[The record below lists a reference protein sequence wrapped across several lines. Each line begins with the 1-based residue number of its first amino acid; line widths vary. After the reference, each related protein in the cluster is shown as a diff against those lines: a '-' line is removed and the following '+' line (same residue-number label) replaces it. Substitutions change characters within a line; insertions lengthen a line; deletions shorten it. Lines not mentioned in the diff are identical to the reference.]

1 MHSASLDMTSEP
13 FGRNIIKFTIPLVLM
28 SMLQILFM
36 ACDDMFI
43 LGLFVGSQALAA
55 VGATTY
61 IVNLF
66 INGFAGLA
74 VGVNVVAAQAIGAKN
89 DEVVRKA
96 VHTAISASLI
106 LGVVVVIIGEAFGRL
121 SLEAL
126 NTPSDIIDES
136 TLYLRIYFF
145 SAPFNLIFNFAS
157 AIMRAK
163 GDSRHPFIYLT
174 LSGVVDIIL
183 CTGFVLVF
191 NLGVVGVAI
200 GTLLSQVFAAVLS
213 VSYLLRTDDETR
225 LILRNLAIDIKIF
238 KRILVIG
245 VPTGLNNMAF
255 SFSNMQIQSAIN
267 IFGSAAVAG
276 CSVSTTMENFIY
288 AATNSIMQAVI
299 SFTGQNVGAGK
310 LFNVSKIVH
319 LSLAFTFV
327 TGTLLGTFV
336 YLIGYPM
343 LPFFID
349 SDAIGYA
356 MSRNLVAMLPYG
368 LCGVMEVYAG
378 VQRGLGKGLAPTII
392 TLLGVCIFRVIWVYT
407 AFRAV
412 MTIEMLFLSY
422 PISWSATAIAHYV
435 CYRRYLREMTER
447 ANLIK

>member
-1 MHSASLDMTSEP
+1 MHSTVIDMTKEP
-13 FGRNIIKFTIPLVLM
+13 FWRNIIRFTIPLVLM

-74 VGVNVVAAQAIGAKN
+74 VGVNVVSSQAIGAKN
-89 DEVVRKA
+89 SEVVRKA
-96 VHTAISASLI
+96 VHTAISSSLI
-106 LGVVVVIIGEAFGRL
+106 LGIVVVAIGEFFARL

-126 NTPSDIIDES
+126 NTPIDIIDES
-136 TLYLRIYFF
+136 TLYLRVYFF

-163 GDSRHPFIYLT
+163 GDSRHPFLYLT
-174 LSGVVDIIL
+174 LSGVVDIVL
-183 CTGFVLVF
+183 CTSFVLLF
-191 NLGVVGVAI
+191 DLGVAGVAI
-200 GTLLSQVFAAVLS
+200 GTLLSQVFAAILS
-213 VSYLLRTDDETR
+213 VSYLLRCDDDTR
-225 LILRNLAIDIKIF
+225 LILKDLKIDLKIF

-310 LFNVSKIVH
+310 LDNVPKIVH
-319 LSLAFTFV
+319 LSLIYTFS
-327 TGTLLGTFV
+327 TGTVLGALV
-336 YLIGYPM
+336 YLSGYPL

-422 PISWSATAIAHYV
+422 PISWSATAVAHYI
-435 CYRRYLREMTER
+435 CYKRSLKTMERRAIR
-447 ANLIK
+447 

>member
-1 MHSASLDMTSEP
+1 MHSAVIDMTKEP
-13 FGRNIIKFTIPLVLM
+13 FWRNIIRFTIPLVLM

-74 VGVNVVAAQAIGAKN
+74 VGVNVVSSQAIGAKN
-89 DEVVRKA
+89 SEVVRKA
-96 VHTAISASLI
+96 VHTAISSSLI
-106 LGVVVVIIGEAFGRL
+106 LGIVVVAIGEFFARL

-126 NTPSDIIDES
+126 NTPIDIIDQS

-163 GDSRHPFIYLT
+163 GDSRHPFLYLT
-174 LSGVVDIIL
+174 LSGVVDIVL
-183 CTGFVLVF
+183 CTSFVLLF
-191 NLGVVGVAI
+191 DLGVAGVAI
-200 GTLLSQVFAAVLS
+200 GTLLSQVFAAILS
-213 VSYLLRTDDETR
+213 VSYLLRCDDDTR
-225 LILRNLAIDIKIF
+225 LILKDLKIDLKIF

-310 LFNVSKIVH
+310 LDNVPKIVH
-319 LSLAFTFV
+319 LSLIYTFS
-327 TGTLLGTFV
+327 TGTVLGALV
-336 YLIGYPM
+336 YLSGYPL

-422 PISWSATAIAHYV
+422 PISWSATAVAHYI
-435 CYRRYLREMTER
+435 CYKHSLKTMKRRAIR
-447 ANLIK
+447 

>member
-1 MHSASLDMTSEP
+1 MHSAVIDMTKEP
-13 FGRNIIKFTIPLVLM
+13 FWRNIIRFTIPLVLM

-74 VGVNVVAAQAIGAKN
+74 VGVNVVSSQAIGAKN
-89 DEVVRKA
+89 SEVVRKA
-96 VHTAISASLI
+96 VHTAISSSLI
-106 LGVVVVIIGEAFGRL
+106 LGIVVVAIGEFFARL

-126 NTPSDIIDES
+126 NTPIDIIDES

-163 GDSRHPFIYLT
+163 GDSRHPFLYLT
-174 LSGVVDIIL
+174 LSGVVDIVL
-183 CTGFVLVF
+183 CTSFVLLF
-191 NLGVVGVAI
+191 DLGVAGVAI
-200 GTLLSQVFAAVLS
+200 GTLLSQVFAAILS
-213 VSYLLRTDDETR
+213 VSYLLRCDDDTR
-225 LILRNLAIDIKIF
+225 LILKDLKIDLKIF

-310 LFNVSKIVH
+310 LDNVPKIVH
-319 LSLAFTFV
+319 LSLIYTFS
-327 TGTLLGTFV
+327 TGTVLGALV
-336 YLIGYPM
+336 YLSGYPL

-349 SDAIGYA
+349 YDAIGYA

-422 PISWSATAIAHYV
+422 PISWSATAVAHYV
-435 CYRRYLREMTER
+435 CYRRYLMKIAARV
-447 ANLIK
+447 NGNK

>member
-1 MHSASLDMTSEP
+1 MHSAVIDMTKEP
-13 FGRNIIKFTIPLVLM
+13 FWRNIIRFTIPLVLM

-74 VGVNVVAAQAIGAKN
+74 VGVNVVSSQAIGAKN
-89 DEVVRKA
+89 SEVVRKA
-96 VHTAISASLI
+96 VHTAISSSLI
-106 LGVVVVIIGEAFGRL
+106 LGIVVVAIGEFFARI

-126 NTPSDIIDES
+126 NTPIDIIDQS

-163 GDSRHPFIYLT
+163 GDSRHPFLYLT
-174 LSGVVDIIL
+174 LSGVVDIVL
-183 CTGFVLVF
+183 CTSFVLLF
-191 NLGVVGVAI
+191 DLGVAGVAI
-200 GTLLSQVFAAVLS
+200 GTLLSQVFAAILS
-213 VSYLLRTDDETR
+213 VSYLLRCDYDTR
-225 LILRNLAIDIKIF
+225 LILKDLKIDLKIF

-310 LFNVSKIVH
+310 LDNVPKIVH
-319 LSLAFTFV
+319 LSLIYTFS
-327 TGTLLGTFV
+327 TGTVLGALV
-336 YLIGYPM
+336 YLSGYPL

-422 PISWSATAIAHYV
+422 PISWSATAVAHYI
-435 CYRRYLREMTER
+435 CYKRSLKTMERRAIR
-447 ANLIK
+447 

>member
-1 MHSASLDMTSEP
+1 MHSTVIDMTKEP
-13 FGRNIIKFTIPLVLM
+13 FWRNIIRFTIPLVLM

-74 VGVNVVAAQAIGAKN
+74 VGVNVVSSQAIGAKN
-89 DEVVRKA
+89 SEVVRKA
-96 VHTAISASLI
+96 VHTAISSSLI
-106 LGVVVVIIGEAFGRL
+106 LGIVVVAIGEFFARI

-126 NTPSDIIDES
+126 NTPIDIIDQS

-163 GDSRHPFIYLT
+163 GDSRHPFLYLT
-174 LSGVVDIIL
+174 LSGVVDIVL
-183 CTGFVLVF
+183 CTSFVLLF
-191 NLGVVGVAI
+191 DLGVAGVAI
-200 GTLLSQVFAAVLS
+200 GTLLSQVFAAILS
-213 VSYLLRTDDETR
+213 VSYLLRCDDDTR
-225 LILRNLAIDIKIF
+225 LILKDLKIDLKIF

-310 LFNVSKIVH
+310 LDNVPKIVH
-319 LSLAFTFV
+319 LSLIYTFS
-327 TGTLLGTFV
+327 TGTVLGALV
-336 YLIGYPM
+336 YLSGYPL

-422 PISWSATAIAHYV
+422 PISWSATAVAHYI
-435 CYRRYLREMTER
+435 CYKHSLKTMKRRTIR
-447 ANLIK
+447 

>member
-1 MHSASLDMTSEP
+1 MHSTVIDMTKEP
-13 FGRNIIKFTIPLVLM
+13 FWRNIIRFTIPLVLM

-74 VGVNVVAAQAIGAKN
+74 VGVNVVSSQAIGAKN
-89 DEVVRKA
+89 SEVVRKA
-96 VHTAISASLI
+96 VHTAISSSLI
-106 LGVVVVIIGEAFGRL
+106 LGIVVVAIGEFFARL

-126 NTPSDIIDES
+126 NTPIDIIDES

-163 GDSRHPFIYLT
+163 GDSRHPFLYLT
-174 LSGVVDIIL
+174 LSGVVDIVL
-183 CTGFVLVF
+183 CTSFVLLLD
-191 NLGVVGVAI
+191 LGVAGVAI
-200 GTLLSQVFAAVLS
+200 GTLLSQVFAAILS
-213 VSYLLRTDDETR
+213 VSYLLRCDDDTR
-225 LILRNLAIDIKIF
+225 LILKDLKIDLKIF

-310 LFNVSKIVH
+310 LDNVPKIVH
-319 LSLAFTFV
+319 LSLIYTFS
-327 TGTLLGTFV
+327 TGTVLGALV
-336 YLIGYPM
+336 YLSGYPL

-422 PISWSATAIAHYV
+422 PISWSATAVAHYI
-435 CYRRYLREMTER
+435 CYKRSLKTMERRAIR
-447 ANLIK
+447 

>member
-1 MHSASLDMTSEP
+1 MHSTVIDMTKEP
-13 FGRNIIKFTIPLVLM
+13 FWRNIIRFTIPLVLM

-74 VGVNVVAAQAIGAKN
+74 VGVNVVSSQAIGAKN
-89 DEVVRKA
+89 SEVVRKA
-96 VHTAISASLI
+96 VHTAISSSLI
-106 LGVVVVIIGEAFGRL
+106 LGIVVVAIGEFFARL

-126 NTPSDIIDES
+126 NTPIDIIDQS

-163 GDSRHPFIYLT
+163 GDSRHPFLYLT
-174 LSGVVDIIL
+174 LSGVVDIVL
-183 CTGFVLVF
+183 CTSFVLLF
-191 NLGVVGVAI
+191 DLGVAGVAI
-200 GTLLSQVFAAVLS
+200 GTLLSQVFAAILS
-213 VSYLLRTDDETR
+213 VSYLLRCDDDTR
-225 LILRNLAIDIKIF
+225 LILKDLKIDLKIF

-310 LFNVSKIVH
+310 LDNVPKIVH
-319 LSLAFTFV
+319 LSLIYTFS
-327 TGTLLGTFV
+327 TGTVLGALV
-336 YLIGYPM
+336 YLSGYPL

-422 PISWSATAIAHYV
+422 PISWSATAVAHYI
-435 CYRRYLREMTER
+435 CYKHSLKTMKRRTIR
-447 ANLIK
+447 

>member
-1 MHSASLDMTSEP
+1 MHSAVIDMTKEP
-13 FGRNIIKFTIPLVLM
+13 FWRNIIRFTIPLVLM

-74 VGVNVVAAQAIGAKN
+74 VGVNVVSSQAIGAKN
-89 DEVVRKA
+89 SEVVRKA
-96 VHTAISASLI
+96 VHTAISSSLI
-106 LGVVVVIIGEAFGRL
+106 LGIVVVAIGEFFARI

-126 NTPSDIIDES
+126 NTPIDIIDQS

-163 GDSRHPFIYLT
+163 GDSRHPFLYLT
-174 LSGVVDIIL
+174 LSGVVDIVL
-183 CTGFVLVF
+183 CTSFVLLF
-191 NLGVVGVAI
+191 DLGVAGVAI
-200 GTLLSQVFAAVLS
+200 GTLLSQVFAAILS
-213 VSYLLRTDDETR
+213 VSYLLRCDDDTR
-225 LILRNLAIDIKIF
+225 LILKDLKIDLKIF

-310 LFNVSKIVH
+310 LDNVPKIVH
-319 LSLAFTFV
+319 LSLIYTFS
-327 TGTLLGTFV
+327 TGTVLGALV
-336 YLIGYPM
+336 YLSGYPL

-422 PISWSATAIAHYV
+422 PISWSATAAAHYI
-435 CYRRYLREMTER
+435 CYKRSLKTMERRAIR
-447 ANLIK
+447 

>member
-1 MHSASLDMTSEP
+1 MHSTVIDMTKEP
-13 FGRNIIKFTIPLVLM
+13 FWRNIIRFTIPLVLM

-74 VGVNVVAAQAIGAKN
+74 VGVNVVSSQAIGAKN
-89 DEVVRKA
+89 SEVVRKA
-96 VHTAISASLI
+96 VHTAISSSLI
-106 LGVVVVIIGEAFGRL
+106 LGIVVVAIGEFFARL

-126 NTPSDIIDES
+126 NTPIDIIDES

-163 GDSRHPFIYLT
+163 GDSRHPFLYLT
-174 LSGVVDIIL
+174 LSGVVDIVL
-183 CTGFVLVF
+183 CTSFVLLF
-191 NLGVVGVAI
+191 DLGVAGVAI
-200 GTLLSQVFAAVLS
+200 GTLLSQVFAAILS
-213 VSYLLRTDDETR
+213 VSYLLRCDDDTR
-225 LILRNLAIDIKIF
+225 LILKDLKIDLKIF

-310 LFNVSKIVH
+310 LDNVPKIVH
-319 LSLAFTFV
+319 LSLIYTFS
-327 TGTLLGTFV
+327 TGTVLGALV
-336 YLIGYPM
+336 YLSGYPL

-422 PISWSATAIAHYV
+422 PISWSATAVAHYI
-435 CYRRYLREMTER
+435 CYKHSLKTMKRRTIR
-447 ANLIK
+447 

>member
-1 MHSASLDMTSEP
+1 MHSTVIDMTKEP
-13 FGRNIIKFTIPLVLM
+13 FWRNIIRFTIPLVLM

-74 VGVNVVAAQAIGAKN
+74 VGVNVVSSQAIGAKN
-89 DEVVRKA
+89 SEVVRKA
-96 VHTAISASLI
+96 VHTAISSSLI
-106 LGVVVVIIGEAFGRL
+106 LGIVVVAIGEFFARL

-126 NTPSDIIDES
+126 NTPIDIIDQS

-163 GDSRHPFIYLT
+163 GDSRHPFLYLT
-174 LSGVVDIIL
+174 LSGVVDIVL
-183 CTGFVLVF
+183 CTSFVLLF
-191 NLGVVGVAI
+191 DLGVAGVAI
-200 GTLLSQVFAAVLS
+200 GTLLSQVFAAILS
-213 VSYLLRTDDETR
+213 VSYLLRCDDDTR
-225 LILRNLAIDIKIF
+225 LILKDLKIDLKIF

-310 LFNVSKIVH
+310 LDNVPKIVH
-319 LSLAFTFV
+319 LSLIYTFS
-327 TGTLLGTFV
+327 TGTVLGALV
-336 YLIGYPM
+336 YLSGYPL

-422 PISWSATAIAHYV
+422 PISWSATAVAHYI
-435 CYRRYLREMTER
+435 CYKRSLKTMERRAIR
-447 ANLIK
+447 

>member
-1 MHSASLDMTSEP
+1 MHSAVIDMTKEP
-13 FGRNIIKFTIPLVLM
+13 FWRNIIKFTIPLVLM

-74 VGVNVVAAQAIGAKN
+74 VGVNVVSSQAIGAKN
-89 DEVVRKA
+89 SEVVRKA
-96 VHTAISASLI
+96 VHTAISSSLL
-106 LGVVVVIIGEAFGRL
+106 LGVVVIAIGEFFAML

-126 NTPSDIIDES
+126 NTPLDIMEDS

-163 GDSRHPFIYLT
+163 GDSRHPFLYLT
-174 LSGVVDIIL
+174 LSGVVDIVL
-183 CTGFVLVF
+183 CTSFVLIF
-191 NLGVVGVAI
+191 DLGVAGVAI

-213 VSYLLRTDDETR
+213 VSYLLRCDDDTR
-225 LILRNLAIDIKIF
+225 LVLKDLKIDLNIF

-310 LFNVSKIVH
+310 LDNVPKIVH
-319 LSLAFTFV
+319 LSLIYTFV
-327 TGTLLGTFV
+327 TGTVLGTLV
-336 YLIGYPM
+336 YLSGYPL

-422 PISWSATAIAHYV
+422 PISWSATAVAHYI
-435 CYRRYLREMTER
+435 CYKRSLKKMERRAIR
-447 ANLIK
+447 

>member
-1 MHSASLDMTSEP
+1 MHSAVIDMTKEP
-13 FGRNIIKFTIPLVLM
+13 FWRNIIRFTIPLVLM

-74 VGVNVVAAQAIGAKN
+74 VGVNVVSSQAIGAKN
-89 DEVVRKA
+89 SEVVRKA
-96 VHTAISASLI
+96 VHTAISSSLI
-106 LGVVVVIIGEAFGRL
+106 LGIVVVAIGEFFARL

-126 NTPSDIIDES
+126 NTPIDIIDES

-163 GDSRHPFIYLT
+163 GDSRHPFLYLT
-174 LSGVVDIIL
+174 LSGVVDIVL
-183 CTGFVLVF
+183 CTSFVLLF
-191 NLGVVGVAI
+191 DLGVAGVAI
-200 GTLLSQVFAAVLS
+200 GTLLSQVFAAILS
-213 VSYLLRTDDETR
+213 VSYLLRCDDDTR
-225 LILRNLAIDIKIF
+225 LILKDLKIDLKIF

-310 LFNVSKIVH
+310 LDNVPKIVH
-319 LSLAFTFV
+319 LSLIYTFS
-327 TGTLLGTFV
+327 TGTVLGALV
-336 YLIGYPM
+336 YLSGYPL

-422 PISWSATAIAHYV
+422 PISWSATAVAHYI
-435 CYRRYLREMTER
+435 CYKHSLKTMERRAIR
-447 ANLIK
+447 

>member
-1 MHSASLDMTSEP
+1 MHSTVIDMTKEP
-13 FGRNIIKFTIPLVLM
+13 FWRNIIRFTIPLVLM

-74 VGVNVVAAQAIGAKN
+74 VGVNVVSSQAIGAKN
-89 DEVVRKA
+89 SEVVRKA
-96 VHTAISASLI
+96 VHTAISSSLI
-106 LGVVVVIIGEAFGRL
+106 LGIVVVAIGEFFARL

-126 NTPSDIIDES
+126 NTPIDIIDES

-163 GDSRHPFIYLT
+163 GDSRHPFLYLT
-174 LSGVVDIIL
+174 LSGVVDIVL
-183 CTGFVLVF
+183 CTSFVLLF
-191 NLGVVGVAI
+191 DLGVAGVAI
-200 GTLLSQVFAAVLS
+200 GTLLSQVFAAILS
-213 VSYLLRTDDETR
+213 VSYLLRCDDDTR
-225 LILRNLAIDIKIF
+225 LILKDLKIDLKIF

-310 LFNVSKIVH
+310 LDNVPKIVH
-319 LSLAFTFV
+319 LSLIYTFS
-327 TGTLLGTFV
+327 TGTVLGALV
-336 YLIGYPM
+336 YLSGYPL

-422 PISWSATAIAHYV
+422 PISWSATAVAHYI
-435 CYRRYLREMTER
+435 CYKRSLKTMERRAIR
-447 ANLIK
+447 

>member
-1 MHSASLDMTSEP
+1 MHSAVIDMTKEP
-13 FGRNIIKFTIPLVLM
+13 FWRNIIRFTIPLVLM

-74 VGVNVVAAQAIGAKN
+74 VGVNVVSSQAIGAKN
-89 DEVVRKA
+89 SEVVRKA
-96 VHTAISASLI
+96 VHTAISSSLI
-106 LGVVVVIIGEAFGRL
+106 LGIVVVAIGEFFARI

-126 NTPSDIIDES
+126 NTPIDIIDQS

-163 GDSRHPFIYLT
+163 GDSRHPFLYLT
-174 LSGVVDIIL
+174 LSGVVDIVL
-183 CTGFVLVF
+183 CTSFVLLF
-191 NLGVVGVAI
+191 DLGVAGVAI
-200 GTLLSQVFAAVLS
+200 GTLLSQVFAAILS
-213 VSYLLRTDDETR
+213 VSYLLRCDDDTR
-225 LILRNLAIDIKIF
+225 LILKDLKIDLKIF

-310 LFNVSKIVH
+310 IDNVPKIVH
-319 LSLAFTFV
+319 LSLIYTFS
-327 TGTLLGTFV
+327 TGTVLGALV
-336 YLIGYPM
+336 YLSGYPL

-422 PISWSATAIAHYV
+422 PISWSATAVAHYI
-435 CYRRYLREMTER
+435 CYKRSLKTMERRAIR
-447 ANLIK
+447 

>member
-1 MHSASLDMTSEP
+1 MHSAVIDMTKEP
-13 FGRNIIKFTIPLVLM
+13 FWRNIIRFTIPLVLM

-74 VGVNVVAAQAIGAKN
+74 VGVNVVSSQAIGAKN
-89 DEVVRKA
+89 SEVVRKA
-96 VHTAISASLI
+96 VHTAISSSLI
-106 LGVVVVIIGEAFGRL
+106 LGIVVVAIGEFFARI

-126 NTPSDIIDES
+126 NTPIDIIDQS

-163 GDSRHPFIYLT
+163 GDSRHPFLYLT
-174 LSGVVDIIL
+174 LSGVVDIVL
-183 CTGFVLVF
+183 CTSFVLLF
-191 NLGVVGVAI
+191 DLGVAGVAI
-200 GTLLSQVFAAVLS
+200 GTLLSQVFAAILS
-213 VSYLLRTDDETR
+213 VSYLLRCDDDTR
-225 LILRNLAIDIKIF
+225 LILKDLKIDLKIF

-310 LFNVSKIVH
+310 LDNVPKIVH
-319 LSLAFTFV
+319 LSLIYTFS
-327 TGTLLGTFV
+327 TGTVLGTLV
-336 YLIGYPM
+336 YLSGYPL

-422 PISWSATAIAHYV
+422 PISWSATAVAHYI
-435 CYRRYLREMTER
+435 CYKRSLKTMERRAIR
-447 ANLIK
+447 

>member
-1 MHSASLDMTSEP
+1 MHSTVIDMTKEP
-13 FGRNIIKFTIPLVLM
+13 FWRNIIRFTIPLVLM

-74 VGVNVVAAQAIGAKN
+74 VGVNVVSSQAIGAKN
-89 DEVVRKA
+89 SEVVRKA
-96 VHTAISASLI
+96 VHTAISSSLI
-106 LGVVVVIIGEAFGRL
+106 LGIVVVAIGEFFARI
-121 SLEAL
+121 SLEVL
-126 NTPSDIIDES
+126 NTPIDIIDES

-163 GDSRHPFIYLT
+163 GDSRHPFLYLT
-174 LSGVVDIIL
+174 LSGVVDIVL
-183 CTGFVLVF
+183 CTSFVLLF
-191 NLGVVGVAI
+191 DLGVAGVAI
-200 GTLLSQVFAAVLS
+200 GTLLSQVFAAILS
-213 VSYLLRTDDETR
+213 VSYLLRCDDDTR
-225 LILRNLAIDIKIF
+225 LILKDLKIDLKIF

-310 LFNVSKIVH
+310 LDNVPKIVH
-319 LSLAFTFV
+319 LSLIYTFS
-327 TGTLLGTFV
+327 TGTVLGAFV
-336 YLIGYPM
+336 YLSGYPL

-422 PISWSATAIAHYV
+422 PISWSATAVAHYI
-435 CYRRYLREMTER
+435 CYKRSLKTMERRAIR
-447 ANLIK
+447 

>member
-1 MHSASLDMTSEP
+1 MHSAVIDMTKEP
-13 FGRNIIKFTIPLVLM
+13 FWRNIIRFTIPLVLM

-74 VGVNVVAAQAIGAKN
+74 VGVNVVSSQAIGAKN
-89 DEVVRKA
+89 SEVVRKA
-96 VHTAISASLI
+96 VHTAISSSLI
-106 LGVVVVIIGEAFGRL
+106 LGIVVVAIGEFFARL

-126 NTPSDIIDES
+126 NTPIDIIDES

-163 GDSRHPFIYLT
+163 GDSRHPFLYLT
-174 LSGVVDIIL
+174 LSGVVDIVL
-183 CTGFVLVF
+183 CTSFVLLF
-191 NLGVVGVAI
+191 DLGVAGVAI
-200 GTLLSQVFAAVLS
+200 GTLLSQVFAAILS
-213 VSYLLRTDDETR
+213 VSYLLRCDDDTR
-225 LILRNLAIDIKIF
+225 LILKDLKIDLKIF

-310 LFNVSKIVH
+310 LDNVPKIVH
-319 LSLAFTFV
+319 LSLIYTFS
-327 TGTLLGTFV
+327 TGTVLGALV
-336 YLIGYPM
+336 YLSGYPL

-422 PISWSATAIAHYV
+422 PISWSATAVAHYI
-435 CYRRYLREMTER
+435 CYKHSLKTMKRRTIR
-447 ANLIK
+447 

>member
-1 MHSASLDMTSEP
+1 MHSAVIDMTKEP
-13 FGRNIIKFTIPLVLM
+13 FWRNIIRFTIPLVLM

-74 VGVNVVAAQAIGAKN
+74 VGVNVVSSQAIGAKN
-89 DEVVRKA
+89 SEVVRKA
-96 VHTAISASLI
+96 VHTAISSSLI
-106 LGVVVVIIGEAFGRL
+106 LGIVVVAIGEFFSRI
-121 SLEAL
+121 SLEVL
-126 NTPSDIIDES
+126 NTPIDIIDQS

-163 GDSRHPFIYLT
+163 GDSRHPFLYLT
-174 LSGVVDIIL
+174 LSGVVDIVL
-183 CTGFVLVF
+183 CTSFVLLF
-191 NLGVVGVAI
+191 DLGVAGVAI
-200 GTLLSQVFAAVLS
+200 GTLLSQVFAAILS
-213 VSYLLRTDDETR
+213 VSYLLRCDDDTR
-225 LILRNLAIDIKIF
+225 LILKDLKIDLKIF

-310 LFNVSKIVH
+310 LDNVPKIVH
-319 LSLAFTFV
+319 LSLIYTFS
-327 TGTLLGTFV
+327 TGTVLGALV
-336 YLIGYPM
+336 YLSGYPL

-422 PISWSATAIAHYV
+422 PISWSATAVAHYI
-435 CYRRYLREMTER
+435 CYKHSLKTMERRAIR
-447 ANLIK
+447 

>member
-1 MHSASLDMTSEP
+1 MHSAVIDMTKEP
-13 FGRNIIKFTIPLVLM
+13 FWRNIIRFTIPLVLM

-74 VGVNVVAAQAIGAKN
+74 VGVNVVSSQAIGAKN
-89 DEVVRKA
+89 SEVVRKA
-96 VHTAISASLI
+96 VHTAISSSLL
-106 LGVVVVIIGEAFGRL
+106 LGIVVVAIGEFFARL

-126 NTPSDIIDES
+126 NTPVDIIDES

-163 GDSRHPFIYLT
+163 GDSRHPFLYLT
-174 LSGVVDIIL
+174 LSGVVDIVL
-183 CTGFVLVF
+183 CTSFVLLF
-191 NLGVVGVAI
+191 DLGVAGVAI

-213 VSYLLRTDDETR
+213 VSYLLRCDDDAR
-225 LILRNLAIDIKIF
+225 LILKDLKIDLNIF

-310 LFNVSKIVH
+310 LDNVPKIVH
-319 LSLAFTFV
+319 LSLIYTFL
-327 TGTLLGTFV
+327 TGTVLGTLV
-336 YLIGYPM
+336 YLSGYPL

-422 PISWSATAIAHYV
+422 PISWSATAVAHYI
-435 CYRRYLREMTER
+435 CYKHSLKTMERRAIR
-447 ANLIK
+447 

>member
-1 MHSASLDMTSEP
+1 MHSAVIDMTKEP
-13 FGRNIIKFTIPLVLM
+13 FWRNIIRFTIPLVLM

-74 VGVNVVAAQAIGAKN
+74 VGVNVVSSQAIGAKN
-89 DEVVRKA
+89 SEVVRKA
-96 VHTAISASLI
+96 VHTAISSSLI
-106 LGVVVVIIGEAFGRL
+106 LGIVVVAIGEFFARL

-126 NTPSDIIDES
+126 NTPIDIIDQS

-163 GDSRHPFIYLT
+163 GDSRHPFLYLT
-174 LSGVVDIIL
+174 LSGVVDIVL
-183 CTGFVLVF
+183 CTSFVLLF
-191 NLGVVGVAI
+191 DLGVAGVAI
-200 GTLLSQVFAAVLS
+200 GTLLSQVFAAILS
-213 VSYLLRTDDETR
+213 VSYLLRCDDDTR
-225 LILRNLAIDIKIF
+225 LILKDLKIDLKIF

-310 LFNVSKIVH
+310 LDNVPKIVH
-319 LSLAFTFV
+319 LSLIYTFS
-327 TGTLLGTFV
+327 TGTVLGALV
-336 YLIGYPM
+336 YLSGYPL

-392 TLLGVCIFRVIWVYT
+392 TLLGVCIFRVICVYT

-422 PISWSATAIAHYV
+422 PISWSATAVAHYI
-435 CYRRYLREMTER
+435 CYKRSLKTMERRAIR
-447 ANLIK
+447 

>member
-1 MHSASLDMTSEP
+1 MHSTVIDMTKEP
-13 FGRNIIKFTIPLVLM
+13 FWRNIIRFTIPLVLM

-74 VGVNVVAAQAIGAKN
+74 VGVNVVSSQAIGAKN
-89 DEVVRKA
+89 SEVVRKA
-96 VHTAISASLI
+96 VHTAISSSLI
-106 LGVVVVIIGEAFGRL
+106 LGIVVVAIGEFFARI

-126 NTPSDIIDES
+126 NTPIDIIDES

-163 GDSRHPFIYLT
+163 GDSRHPFLYLT
-174 LSGVVDIIL
+174 LSGVVDIVL
-183 CTGFVLVF
+183 CTSFVLLF
-191 NLGVVGVAI
+191 DLGVAGVAI
-200 GTLLSQVFAAVLS
+200 GTLLSQVFAAILS
-213 VSYLLRTDDETR
+213 VSYLLRCDDDTR
-225 LILRNLAIDIKIF
+225 LILKDLKIDLKIF

-310 LFNVSKIVH
+310 LDNVPKIVH
-319 LSLAFTFV
+319 LSLIYTFS
-327 TGTLLGTFV
+327 TGTVLGALV
-336 YLIGYPM
+336 YLSGYPL

-422 PISWSATAIAHYV
+422 PISWSATAVAHYI
-435 CYRRYLREMTER
+435 CYKHSLKTMKRRTIR
-447 ANLIK
+447 

>member
-1 MHSASLDMTSEP
+1 MHSTVIDMTKEP
-13 FGRNIIKFTIPLVLM
+13 FWRNIIRFTIPLVLM

-74 VGVNVVAAQAIGAKN
+74 VGVNVVSSQAIGAKN
-89 DEVVRKA
+89 SEVVRKA
-96 VHTAISASLI
+96 VHTAISSSLI
-106 LGVVVVIIGEAFGRL
+106 LGIVVVAIGEFFARL

-126 NTPSDIIDES
+126 NTPIDIIDES

-163 GDSRHPFIYLT
+163 GDSRHPFLYLT
-174 LSGVVDIIL
+174 LSGVVDIVL
-183 CTGFVLVF
+183 CTSFVLLF
-191 NLGVVGVAI
+191 DLGVAGVAI
-200 GTLLSQVFAAVLS
+200 GTLLSQVFAAILS
-213 VSYLLRTDDETR
+213 VSYLLRCDDDTR
-225 LILRNLAIDIKIF
+225 LILKDLKIDLKVF

-310 LFNVSKIVH
+310 LDNVPKIVH
-319 LSLAFTFV
+319 LSLIYTFS
-327 TGTLLGTFV
+327 TGTVLGALV
-336 YLIGYPM
+336 YLSGYPL

-407 AFRAV
+407 TFRAV

-422 PISWSATAIAHYV
+422 PISWSATAVAHYI
-435 CYRRYLREMTER
+435 CYKRSLKTMERRAIR
-447 ANLIK
+447 

>member
-1 MHSASLDMTSEP
+1 MHSAVIDMTKEP
-13 FGRNIIKFTIPLVLM
+13 FWRNIIRFTIPLVLM

-74 VGVNVVAAQAIGAKN
+74 VGVNVVSSQAIGAKN
-89 DEVVRKA
+89 SEVVRKA
-96 VHTAISASLI
+96 VHTAISSSLI
-106 LGVVVVIIGEAFGRL
+106 LGIVVVAIGEFFARL

-126 NTPSDIIDES
+126 NTPIDIIDQS

-163 GDSRHPFIYLT
+163 GDSRHPFLYLT
-174 LSGVVDIIL
+174 LSGVVDIVL
-183 CTGFVLVF
+183 CTSFVLLF
-191 NLGVVGVAI
+191 DLGVAGVAI
-200 GTLLSQVFAAVLS
+200 GTLLSQVFAAILS
-213 VSYLLRTDDETR
+213 VSYLLRCDDDTR
-225 LILRNLAIDIKIF
+225 LILKDLKIDLKIF

-310 LFNVSKIVH
+310 LDNVPKIVH
-319 LSLAFTFV
+319 LSLIYTFS
-327 TGTLLGTFV
+327 TGTVLGALV
-336 YLIGYPM
+336 YLSGYPL

-422 PISWSATAIAHYV
+422 PISWSATAVAHYI
-435 CYRRYLREMTER
+435 CYKHSLKTMKRRTIR
-447 ANLIK
+447 

>member
-1 MHSASLDMTSEP
+1 MHSTVIDMTKGP
-13 FGRNIIKFTIPLVLM
+13 FWRNIIRFTIPLVLM

-74 VGVNVVAAQAIGAKN
+74 VGVNVVSSQAIGAKN
-89 DEVVRKA
+89 SEVVRKA
-96 VHTAISASLI
+96 VHTAISSSLI
-106 LGVVVVIIGEAFGRL
+106 LGIVVVAIGEFFARL

-126 NTPSDIIDES
+126 NTPIDIIDES

-163 GDSRHPFIYLT
+163 GDSRHPFLYLT
-174 LSGVVDIIL
+174 LSGVVDIVL
-183 CTGFVLVF
+183 CTSFVLLF
-191 NLGVVGVAI
+191 DLGVAGVAI
-200 GTLLSQVFAAVLS
+200 GTLLSQVFAAILS
-213 VSYLLRTDDETR
+213 VSYLLRCDDDTR
-225 LILRNLAIDIKIF
+225 LILKDLKIDLKIF

-310 LFNVSKIVH
+310 LDNVPKIVH
-319 LSLAFTFV
+319 LSLIYTFS
-327 TGTLLGTFV
+327 TGTVLGALV
-336 YLIGYPM
+336 YLSGYPL

-422 PISWSATAIAHYV
+422 PISWSATAVAHYI
-435 CYRRYLREMTER
+435 CYKRSLKTMERRAIR
-447 ANLIK
+447 

>member
-1 MHSASLDMTSEP
+1 MHSAVIDMTKEP
-13 FGRNIIKFTIPLVLM
+13 FWRNIIRFTIPLVLM

-74 VGVNVVAAQAIGAKN
+74 VGVNVVSSQAIGAKN
-89 DEVVRKA
+89 SEVVRKA
-96 VHTAISASLI
+96 VHTAISSSLI
-106 LGVVVVIIGEAFGRL
+106 LGIVVVAIGEFFARL

-126 NTPSDIIDES
+126 NTPIDIIDES

-163 GDSRHPFIYLT
+163 GDSRHPFLYLT
-174 LSGVVDIIL
+174 LSGVVDIVL
-183 CTGFVLVF
+183 CTSFVLLF
-191 NLGVVGVAI
+191 DLGVAGVAI
-200 GTLLSQVFAAVLS
+200 GTLLSQVFAAILS
-213 VSYLLRTDDETR
+213 VSYLLRCDDDTR
-225 LILRNLAIDIKIF
+225 LILKDLKIDLKIF

-310 LFNVSKIVH
+310 LDNVPKIVH
-319 LSLAFTFV
+319 LSLIYTFS
-327 TGTLLGTFV
+327 TGTVLGALV
-336 YLIGYPM
+336 YLSGYPL

-422 PISWSATAIAHYV
+422 PISWSATAVAHYI
-435 CYRRYLREMTER
+435 CYKRSLKTMERRAIR
-447 ANLIK
+447 

>member
-1 MHSASLDMTSEP
+1 MHSAVIDMTKEP
-13 FGRNIIKFTIPLVLM
+13 FWRNIIRFTIPLVLM

-74 VGVNVVAAQAIGAKN
+74 VGVNVVSSQAIGAKN
-89 DEVVRKA
+89 SEVVRKA
-96 VHTAISASLI
+96 VHTAISSSLI
-106 LGVVVVIIGEAFGRL
+106 LGIVVVAIGEFFARL

-126 NTPSDIIDES
+126 NTPIDIIDQS

-163 GDSRHPFIYLT
+163 GDSRHPFLYLT
-174 LSGVVDIIL
+174 LSGVVDIVL
-183 CTGFVLVF
+183 CTSFVLLF
-191 NLGVVGVAI
+191 DLGVAGVAI
-200 GTLLSQVFAAVLS
+200 GTLLSQVFAAILS
-213 VSYLLRTDDETR
+213 VSYLLRCDDDTR
-225 LILRNLAIDIKIF
+225 LILKDLKIDLKIF

-310 LFNVSKIVH
+310 LDNVPKIVH
-319 LSLAFTFV
+319 LSLIYTFS
-327 TGTLLGTFV
+327 TGTVLGALV
-336 YLIGYPM
+336 YLSGYPL

-422 PISWSATAIAHYV
+422 PISWSATAVAHYI
-435 CYRRYLREMTER
+435 CYKRSLKTMERRTIR
-447 ANLIK
+447 

>member
-1 MHSASLDMTSEP
+1 MHSAVIDMTKEP
-13 FGRNIIKFTIPLVLM
+13 FWRNIIRFTIPLVLM

-74 VGVNVVAAQAIGAKN
+74 VGVNVVSSQAIGAKN
-89 DEVVRKA
+89 SEVVRKA
-96 VHTAISASLI
+96 VHTAISSSLI
-106 LGVVVVIIGEAFGRL
+106 LGIVVVAIGEFFARI

-126 NTPSDIIDES
+126 NTPIDIIDQS
-136 TLYLRIYFF
+136 TLYLRIYFY

-163 GDSRHPFIYLT
+163 GDSRHPFLYLT
-174 LSGVVDIIL
+174 LSGVVDIVL
-183 CTGFVLVF
+183 CTSFVLLF
-191 NLGVVGVAI
+191 DLGVAGVAI
-200 GTLLSQVFAAVLS
+200 GTLLSQVFAAILS
-213 VSYLLRTDDETR
+213 VSYLLRCDDDTR
-225 LILRNLAIDIKIF
+225 LILKDLKIDLKIF

-310 LFNVSKIVH
+310 LDNVPKIVH
-319 LSLAFTFV
+319 LSLIYTFS
-327 TGTLLGTFV
+327 TGTVLGALV
-336 YLIGYPM
+336 YLSGYPL

-368 LCGVMEVYAG
+368 LCGVMEVYVG

-422 PISWSATAIAHYV
+422 PISWSATAVAHYI
-435 CYRRYLREMTER
+435 CYKRSLKTMERRAIR
-447 ANLIK
+447 

>member
-1 MHSASLDMTSEP
+1 MHSAVIDMTKEP
-13 FGRNIIKFTIPLVLM
+13 FWRNIIRFTIPLVLM

-74 VGVNVVAAQAIGAKN
+74 VGVNVVSSQAIGAKN
-89 DEVVRKA
+89 SEVVRKA
-96 VHTAISASLI
+96 VHTAISSSLI
-106 LGVVVVIIGEAFGRL
+106 LGIVVVAIGEFFARI

-126 NTPSDIIDES
+126 NTPIDIIV
-136 TLYLRIYFF
+136 

-163 GDSRHPFIYLT
+163 GDSRHPFLYLT
-174 LSGVVDIIL
+174 LSGVVDIVL
-183 CTGFVLVF
+183 CTSFVLLF
-191 NLGVVGVAI
+191 DLGVAGVAI
-200 GTLLSQVFAAVLS
+200 GTLLSQVFAAILS
-213 VSYLLRTDDETR
+213 VSYLLRCDDDTR
-225 LILRNLAIDIKIF
+225 LILKDLKIDLKIF

-310 LFNVSKIVH
+310 LDNVPKIVH
-319 LSLAFTFV
+319 LSLIYTFS
-327 TGTLLGTFV
+327 TGTVLGTLV
-336 YLIGYPM
+336 YLSGYPL

-422 PISWSATAIAHYV
+422 PISWSATAVAHYI
-435 CYRRYLREMTER
+435 CYKRSLKTMERRTIR
-447 ANLIK
+447 

>member
-1 MHSASLDMTSEP
+1 MHSTVIDMTKEP
-13 FGRNIIKFTIPLVLM
+13 FWRNIIRFTIPLVLM

-74 VGVNVVAAQAIGAKN
+74 VGVNVVSSQAIGAKN
-89 DEVVRKA
+89 SEVVRKA
-96 VHTAISASLI
+96 VHTAISSSLI
-106 LGVVVVIIGEAFGRL
+106 LGIVVVAIGEFFARL

-126 NTPSDIIDES
+126 NTPIDIIDES

-145 SAPFNLIFNFAS
+145 SAPFNLILNFAS

-163 GDSRHPFIYLT
+163 GDSRHPFLYLT
-174 LSGVVDIIL
+174 LSGVVDIVL
-183 CTGFVLVF
+183 CTSFVLLF
-191 NLGVVGVAI
+191 DLGVAGVAI
-200 GTLLSQVFAAVLS
+200 GTLLSQVFAAILS
-213 VSYLLRTDDETR
+213 VSYLLRCDDDTR
-225 LILRNLAIDIKIF
+225 LILKDLKIDLKIF

-310 LFNVSKIVH
+310 LDNVPKIVH
-319 LSLAFTFV
+319 LSLIYTFS
-327 TGTLLGTFV
+327 TGTVLGALV
-336 YLIGYPM
+336 YLSGYPL

-422 PISWSATAIAHYV
+422 PISWSATAVAHYI
-435 CYRRYLREMTER
+435 CYKRSLKTMERRAIR
-447 ANLIK
+447 

>member
-1 MHSASLDMTSEP
+1 MHSAVIDMTKEP
-13 FGRNIIKFTIPLVLM
+13 FWRNIIRFTIPLVLM

-55 VGATTY
+55 VGATAY

-66 INGFAGLA
+66 IYGFAGLA
-74 VGVNVVAAQAIGAKN
+74 VGVNVVSSQAIGAKN
-89 DEVVRKA
+89 SEVVRKA
-96 VHTAISASLI
+96 VHTAISSSLI
-106 LGVVVVIIGEAFGRL
+106 LGIVVVAIGEFFARI

-126 NTPSDIIDES
+126 NTPIDIIDQS

-163 GDSRHPFIYLT
+163 GDSRHPFLYLT
-174 LSGVVDIIL
+174 LSGVVDIVL
-183 CTGFVLVF
+183 CTSFVLLF
-191 NLGVVGVAI
+191 DLGVAGVAI
-200 GTLLSQVFAAVLS
+200 GTLLSQVFAAILS
-213 VSYLLRTDDETR
+213 VSYLLRCDDDTR
-225 LILRNLAIDIKIF
+225 LILKDLKIDLKIF

-310 LFNVSKIVH
+310 LDNVPKIVH
-319 LSLAFTFV
+319 LSLIYTFS
-327 TGTLLGTFV
+327 TGTVLGALV
-336 YLIGYPM
+336 YLSGYPL

-422 PISWSATAIAHYV
+422 PISWSATAVAHYI
-435 CYRRYLREMTER
+435 CYKHSLKTMERRAIR
-447 ANLIK
+447 

>member
-1 MHSASLDMTSEP
+1 MHSTVIDMTKEP
-13 FGRNIIKFTIPLVLM
+13 FWRNIIRFTIPLVLM

-74 VGVNVVAAQAIGAKN
+74 VGVNVVSSQAIGAKN
-89 DEVVRKA
+89 SEVVRKA
-96 VHTAISASLI
+96 VHTAISSSLI
-106 LGVVVVIIGEAFGRL
+106 LGIVVVAIGEFFARI

-126 NTPSDIIDES
+126 NTPIDIIDQS

-163 GDSRHPFIYLT
+163 GDSRHPFLYLT
-174 LSGVVDIIL
+174 LSGVVDIVL
-183 CTGFVLVF
+183 CTSFVLLF
-191 NLGVVGVAI
+191 DLGVAGVAI
-200 GTLLSQVFAAVLS
+200 GTLLSQVFAAILS
-213 VSYLLRTDDETR
+213 VSYLLRCDDDTR
-225 LILRNLAIDIKIF
+225 LILKDLKIDLKIF

-245 VPTGLNNMAF
+245 VPTALNNMAF

-310 LFNVSKIVH
+310 LDNVPKIVH
-319 LSLAFTFV
+319 LSLIYTFS
-327 TGTLLGTFV
+327 TGTVLGALV
-336 YLIGYPM
+336 YLSGYPL

-422 PISWSATAIAHYV
+422 PISWSATAVAHYI
-435 CYRRYLREMTER
+435 CYKRSLKTMERRAIR
-447 ANLIK
+447 

>member
-1 MHSASLDMTSEP
+1 MHSAVIDMTKEP
-13 FGRNIIKFTIPLVLM
+13 FWRNIIRFTIPLVLM

-74 VGVNVVAAQAIGAKN
+74 VGVNVVSSQAIGAKN
-89 DEVVRKA
+89 SEVVRKA
-96 VHTAISASLI
+96 VHTAISSSLI
-106 LGVVVVIIGEAFGRL
+106 LGIVVAAIGEFFARI

-126 NTPSDIIDES
+126 NTPIDIIDQS

-163 GDSRHPFIYLT
+163 GDSRHPFLYLT
-174 LSGVVDIIL
+174 LSGVVDIVL
-183 CTGFVLVF
+183 CTSFVLLF
-191 NLGVVGVAI
+191 DLGVAGVAI
-200 GTLLSQVFAAVLS
+200 GTLLSQVFAAILS
-213 VSYLLRTDDETR
+213 VSYLLRCDDDTR
-225 LILRNLAIDIKIF
+225 LILKDLKIDLKIF

-310 LFNVSKIVH
+310 LDNVPKIVH
-319 LSLAFTFV
+319 LSLIYTFS
-327 TGTLLGTFV
+327 TGTVLGTLV
-336 YLIGYPM
+336 YLSGYPL

-422 PISWSATAIAHYV
+422 PISWSATAVAHYI
-435 CYRRYLREMTER
+435 CYKHSLKTMERRAIR
-447 ANLIK
+447 

>member
-1 MHSASLDMTSEP
+1 MHSTVIDMTKEP
-13 FGRNIIKFTIPLVLM
+13 FWRNIIRFTIPLVLM

-74 VGVNVVAAQAIGAKN
+74 VGVNVVSSQAIGAKN
-89 DEVVRKA
+89 SEVVRKA
-96 VHTAISASLI
+96 VHTAISSSLI
-106 LGVVVVIIGEAFGRL
+106 LGIVVVAIGEFFARI

-126 NTPSDIIDES
+126 NTPIDIIDQS

-163 GDSRHPFIYLT
+163 GDSRHPFLYLT
-174 LSGVVDIIL
+174 LSGVVDIVL
-183 CTGFVLVF
+183 CTSFVLLF
-191 NLGVVGVAI
+191 DLGVAGVAI
-200 GTLLSQVFAAVLS
+200 GTLLSQVFAAILS
-213 VSYLLRTDDETR
+213 VSYLLRCDDDTR
-225 LILRNLAIDIKIF
+225 LILKDLKIDLKIF

-245 VPTGLNNMAF
+245 VPTALNNMAF

-310 LFNVSKIVH
+310 LDNVPKIVH
-319 LSLAFTFV
+319 LSLIYTFS
-327 TGTLLGTFV
+327 TGTVLGALV
-336 YLIGYPM
+336 YLSGYPL

-422 PISWSATAIAHYV
+422 PISWSATAAAHYI
-435 CYRRYLREMTER
+435 CYKRSLKTMERRAIR
-447 ANLIK
+447 

>member
-1 MHSASLDMTSEP
+1 MHSAVIDMTKEP
-13 FGRNIIKFTIPLVLM
+13 FWRNIIRFTIPLVLM

-74 VGVNVVAAQAIGAKN
+74 VGVNVVSSQAIGAKN
-89 DEVVRKA
+89 SEVVRKA
-96 VHTAISASLI
+96 VHTAISSSLI
-106 LGVVVVIIGEAFGRL
+106 LGIVVVAIGEFFARI

-126 NTPSDIIDES
+126 NTPIDIIDQS

-163 GDSRHPFIYLT
+163 GDSRHPFLYLT
-174 LSGVVDIIL
+174 LSGVVDIVL
-183 CTGFVLVF
+183 CTSFVLLF
-191 NLGVVGVAI
+191 DLGVAGVAI
-200 GTLLSQVFAAVLS
+200 GTLLSQVFAAILS
-213 VSYLLRTDDETR
+213 VSYLLRCDDDTR
-225 LILRNLAIDIKIF
+225 LILKDLKIDLKIF

-310 LFNVSKIVH
+310 LDNVPKIVH
-319 LSLAFTFV
+319 LSLIYTFS
-327 TGTLLGTFV
+327 TGTVLGALV
-336 YLIGYPM
+336 YLSGYSL

-422 PISWSATAIAHYV
+422 PISWSATAVAHYI
-435 CYRRYLREMTER
+435 CYKRSLKTMERRAIR
-447 ANLIK
+447 

>member
-1 MHSASLDMTSEP
+1 MHSAVIDMTKEP
-13 FGRNIIKFTIPLVLM
+13 FWRNIIRFTIPLVLM

-74 VGVNVVAAQAIGAKN
+74 VGVNVVSSQAIGAKN
-89 DEVVRKA
+89 SEVVRKA
-96 VHTAISASLI
+96 VHTAISSSLI
-106 LGVVVVIIGEAFGRL
+106 LGIVVVAIGEFFARI

-126 NTPSDIIDES
+126 NTPIDIIDQS

-163 GDSRHPFIYLT
+163 GDSRHPFLYLT
-174 LSGVVDIIL
+174 LSGVVDIVL
-183 CTGFVLVF
+183 CTSFVLLF
-191 NLGVVGVAI
+191 DLGVAGVAI
-200 GTLLSQVFAAVLS
+200 GTLLSQVFAAILS
-213 VSYLLRTDDETR
+213 VSYLLRCDDDTR
-225 LILRNLAIDIKIF
+225 LILKDLKIDLKIF

-310 LFNVSKIVH
+310 LDNVPKIVH
-319 LSLAFTFV
+319 LSLIYTFS
-327 TGTLLGTFV
+327 TGTVLGALV
-336 YLIGYPM
+336 YLSGYPL

-422 PISWSATAIAHYV
+422 PISWSATAVAHYI
-435 CYRRYLREMTER
+435 CYKRSLKTMERRAIR
-447 ANLIK
+447 